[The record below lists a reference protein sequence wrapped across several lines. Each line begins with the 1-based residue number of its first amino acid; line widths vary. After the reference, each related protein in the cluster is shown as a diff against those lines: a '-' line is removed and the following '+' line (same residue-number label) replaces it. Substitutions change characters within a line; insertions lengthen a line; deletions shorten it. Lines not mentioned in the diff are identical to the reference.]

1 VQHHVALSVVGTDRL
16 AESACL
22 RGKIAQEALVHG
34 AGIPYGIAHST
45 QFFEFLGAIA
55 QSGAARGRAPRRAR
69 LRGLVR
75 VAQATASSMALR
87 RAGQPAGSNGT
98 QPGCAATRAVQR
110 RIAPK
115 RAMS

>member
-1 VQHHVALSVVGTDRL
+1 MQHHVALSVVGADRL
-16 AESACL
+16 AESARL

-34 AGIPYGIAHST
+34 TGIPCSIAHST

-55 QSGAARGRAPRRAR
+55 QSGAARGRAPLRAR
-69 LRGLVR
+69 LRSLVR
-75 VAQATASSMALR
+75 VAQASALSVALR

>member
-1 VQHHVALSVVGTDRL
+1 MQHHVALSVVGTDRL

-55 QSGAARGRAPRRAR
+55 Q
-69 LRGLVR
+69 
-75 VAQATASSMALR
+75 ASALSMALR
-87 RAGQPAGSNGT
+87 RAAQPAGSNGT

-110 RIAPK
+110 LIAPK